1 MSGPPLAAQILQR
14 CIGVLEQEEVKAKLY
29 ELVQPATDH
38 LYNKL
43 MPYGCIVL
51 IVIFVSF
58 MLQALT
64 FLWVFR
70 MRRAMGVAE

>member
-1 MSGPPLAAQILQR
+1 MTGQPLAAQILQR
-14 CIGVLEQEEVKAKLY
+14 CIGALEQEDVKIKLH
-29 ELVQPATDH
+29 ELVRPATDH

-70 MRRAMGVAE
+70 VRRSLGVAE